1 MINWPDKC
9 MIVHV
14 AYISHAFGL
23 AKSTV
28 HTIRDNV
35 EAFEDNTKS
44 ETPACV
50 TLNAAAVTIT
60 FLTIC

>member
-1 MINWPDKC
+1 

-28 HTIRDNV
+28 RTIRDNV
-35 EAFEDNTKS
+35 ETFEDNTKS